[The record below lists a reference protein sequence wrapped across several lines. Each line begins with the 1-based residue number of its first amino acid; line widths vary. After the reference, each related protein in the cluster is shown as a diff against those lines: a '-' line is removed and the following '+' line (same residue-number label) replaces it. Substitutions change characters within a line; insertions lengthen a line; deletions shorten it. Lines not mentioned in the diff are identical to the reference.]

1 MSYYIAD
8 RNKDTGKMELRCD
21 ENGIKQYYSL
31 ASAMEIYAL
40 SVEFEGT
47 KNIMLLES
55 APIKIEVNVQHIKAN
70 RGMIL

>member
-1 MSYYIAD
+1 MTYYIAD

-21 ENGIKQYYSL
+21 DNGIKQYHTL
-31 ASAMEIYAL
+31 ASAIEVYAL

-55 APIKIEVNVQHIKAN
+55 APIKVEVNVIARQ
-70 RGMIL
+70 